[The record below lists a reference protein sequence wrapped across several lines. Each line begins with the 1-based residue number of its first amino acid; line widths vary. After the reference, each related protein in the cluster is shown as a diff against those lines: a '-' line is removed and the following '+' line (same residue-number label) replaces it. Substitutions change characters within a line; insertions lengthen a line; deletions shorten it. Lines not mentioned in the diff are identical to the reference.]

1 MKLKRLLI
9 LLFFPVFATGQ
20 TGLSLKEAMDRALQ
34 NNLEV
39 RLARNN
45 AEAAEWNNHPGVAGA
60 LPTVNLSGGDVQQS
74 TNIYQKLANGTII
87 ERDGAAGN
95 TMNGALAVSYTLFNG
110 YRISATRERL
120 ARLQEAGDAQL
131 LSQIQSTLAAV
142 IGRYYDVQRQE
153 QVGQALT
160 RSRDFVA
167 ERVKVLE
174 TRARVGLANDADLF
188 QARIDL
194 NAAEQALSAQQ
205 LAIRQAK
212 LDLSRLLAVPGDS
225 TLSPTDSLM
234 LDQSIRQDSVRS
246 YLQRNPDYVA
256 AGALV
261 VINEQLER
269 EINAQRLPSL
279 RLNGGYNFQ
288 RSQSEAGFSL
298 INQSYGPNIGLSLQV
313 PIYNGGAFERQ
324 HRVAKLQ
331 TENARIQQQNVEQGL
346 LSEALK
352 TYAAYRTALEQVG
365 LQEENEQLS
374 RRLLDILSQ
383 RFATNQATV
392 LDLRAAQASYE
403 ATAASLANVRYTAKL
418 AETELKRLM
427 NRLPE

>member
-1 MKLKRLLI
+1 MKTNI
-9 LLFFPVFATGQ
+9 LLLLLMLPLMAAGQ
-20 TGLSLKEAMDRALQ
+20 NGLSLKEAMDRALA
-34 NNLEV
+34 NNLEI
-39 RLARNN
+39 RIARNA
-45 AEAAEWNNHPGVAGA
+45 AEAAAWSNHPGVAGA
-60 LPTVNLSGGDVQQS
+60 LPSVNLSGGDVQQS

-95 TMNGALAVSYTLFNG
+95 TMNGALGVSYTLFNG
-110 YRISATRERL
+110 YRIVATKERL
-120 ARLQEAGDAQL
+120 ARLQEQGEAQL
-131 LSQIQSTLAAV
+131 MAQIQSTLAAV

-153 QVGQALT
+153 QLEQALQ

-167 ERVKVLE
+167 ERVKVLD

-194 NAAEQALSAQQ
+194 NAADQSLRAQE
-205 LAIRQAK
+205 LAVRQAK
-212 LDLSRLLAVPGDS
+212 LELARLLATPGDT
-225 TLSPTDSLM
+225 TLSPADSLV
-234 LDQSIRQDSVRS
+234 LDDRISPDSLS
-246 YLQRNPDYVA
+246 AYLKRNPEYVA
-256 AGALV
+256 AGAQV
-261 VINEQLER
+261 IINEQLER

-298 INQSYGPNIGLSLQV
+298 INQSYGPNVGLSLQV

-324 HRVAKLQ
+324 HRVARLQ
-331 TENARIQQQNVEQGL
+331 TDNARLQQQQVEQTL
-346 LSEALK
+346 LSESLK
-352 TYAAYRTALEQVG
+352 TYAAYRTALEQVS
-365 LQEENEQLS
+365 LQEDNEKLS
-374 RRLLDILSQ
+374 RRLLEILTR

-392 LDLRAAQASYE
+392 LDLRVAQASYE
-403 ATAASLANVRYTAKL
+403 ATASSLANVRYTAKL